1 MRSIVLLVLLA
12 ACSGNKARVETP
24 PTGGSGTEPSHTSC
38 SADTDC
44 VIVETSCCDHC
55 NGGKAEAFN
64 VAFADQHKPTGCE
77 QIACTEMACGPAI
90 AKCEA
95 GRCTS
100 TIGPLE

>member
-1 MRSIVLLVLLA
+1 MKPFVLALLLA
-12 ACSGNKARVETP
+12 ACSGNKAPP
-24 PTGGSGTEPSHTSC
+24 PTSPPPAPSTSHASC
-38 SADTDC
+38 TTDADC
-44 VIVETSCCDHC
+44 VIVQTACCDHC

-77 QIACTEMACGPAI
+77 STPCTDRGCGPAI

-95 GRCTS
+95 GTCTA

>member
-1 MRSIVLLVLLA
+1 MRPFVFALLVLA
-12 ACSGNKARVETP
+12 ACSGNKAPEPTSP
-24 PTGGSGTEPSHTSC
+24 PPAPSTSHASC
-38 SADTDC
+38 TTDADC
-44 VIVETSCCDHC
+44 VIVQTACCDHC

-77 QIACTEMACGPAI
+77 NTPCTDRGCGPAI

-95 GRCTS
+95 GTCTA